1 MTGMNVCGL
10 TDSLANVIR
19 EPIECRQCGGVSR
32 LANGLCLVC
41 LMRTGLAGRDEGD
54 QESFESILAKIDIH
68 DSEWRIGPYEIL
80 EEIARGGMGVI
91 YRARQ
96 PFSRRIVALKRVL
109 SYHSASAETLARFRR
124 EAEAA
129 SVLDHP
135 NILPIYEVGESEDG
149 LPFFA
154 MKFAPG
160 GSLREVGPALRR
172 SPERIVPLMLQVV
185 HAVES
190 AHARGLLHRDLKPGN
205 ILLDGRGEPLVSD
218 FGLAKWLDASNDLTQ
233 TLTIFGTPGY
243 IAPEQARGPASR
255 VGPAADI
262 YSLGAILF
270 DLLAGRPPFLGEHA
284 FAVLTQAM
292 AQPAPRLRSVAPAV
306 DRDLETICAHCLER
320 DPSARYASAGDL
332 ARDLECWTKGKSIS
346 ARPISAPAR
355 VWRWAK
361 RNPALAIIGVMCL
374 LLAALSWTKLSENR
388 QFHTALRTDTA
399 SQHSLMIL
407 PFLDLDTGLP
417 DDGAAGDIANVIRTQ
432 WSKIGPSR
440 VVQAETS
447 DLIFAG
453 APREEEI
460 AGAARQAQVRA
471 VLTGTKRQVDGRPIF
486 SMHVIDPTRPGVLL
500 SSPLG
505 LASDANHFKDFFR
518 SNATQFYRAIGA
530 PPRDAAS
537 ASKQGQSASDLI
549 AAGKALMDRRTPADC
564 DRAIECFEKATMAA
578 PSSAQAY
585 AFLAISKIG
594 RAAMGGK
601 PELRQM
607 AELAANKA
615 VELDPQSGETH
626 RALSAVL
633 EQKGDFARA
642 REEVLRAIE
651 LNGVAERSAGRVASI
666 SKTLGRPDIALRWHQ
681 IMKHL
686 QAQPGV
692 NEFVIGDCWADLC
705 EDNRAEQA
713 YRETIALR
721 PELPE
726 GWIGICHLKLLEG
739 DFRAAERICSENEK
753 DFPQFDVPSQMAAQ
767 LHFFARQFGK
777 ARRIYSDLAKK
788 DPEGGTNFYGAISYQ
803 SALGWLHLAAGDKGT
818 GETILNRALQREL
831 AELAMA
837 PQHPEILYRTAAIE
851 ASLGRQKPA
860 LEHLRSAALEGWI
873 DFRSLNLDPRFD
885 ALRADPAFKE
895 ISESMTTKVASLRRP
910 MPADLSGKRK
920 VQ

>member
-19 EPIECRQCGGVSR
+19 EPIKCRQCGGVSR

-41 LMRTGLAGRDEGD
+41 LMQTGLAHRDED
-54 QESFESILAKIDIH
+54 DLESFESIIARINIH
-68 DSEWRIGPYEIL
+68 DSDWRIGPYDIL

-96 PFSRRIVALKRVL
+96 QFSRRIVALKRVL
-109 SYHSASAETLARFRR
+109 NYHSASTETLARFRR

-160 GSLREVGPALRR
+160 GSLREVEAALRR
-172 SPERIVPLMLQVV
+172 SPERIVPLMLKVV
-185 HAVES
+185 RAVES

-270 DLLAGRPPFLGEHA
+270 DLLAGRPAFLGEHA

-292 AQPAPRLRSVAPAV
+292 AQPAPRLRSIAPAV

-332 ARDLECWTKGKSIS
+332 ARDLECWTKGTSIS

-355 VWRWAK
+355 IWRWAK
-361 RNPALAIIGVMCL
+361 RNPALATIGVVCL
-374 LLAALSWTKLSENR
+374 LLAGLSWAKLSENH
-388 QFHTALRTDTA
+388 QFRAALRTDTA
-399 SQHSLMIL
+399 SQHSILVL
-407 PFLDLDTGLP
+407 PFLDLDSALP
-417 DDGAAGDIANVIRTQ
+417 DDEVAAVIASVIRTQ

-440 VVQAETS
+440 IVHTKTP

-453 APREEEI
+453 VPREEEI
-460 AGAARQAQVRA
+460 ARAARHALVRA
-471 VLTGTKRQVDGRPIF
+471 VLTGTKRQVNGQSIL
-486 SMHVIDPTRPGVLL
+486 SMHVVDPTRPGILL
-500 SSPLG
+500 TSPLD
-505 LASDANHFKDFFR
+505 LASDANHFEDFFR
-518 SNATQFYRAIGA
+518 SNATQFYNVIGA
-530 PPRDAAS
+530 PPKEATN
-537 ASKQGQSASDLI
+537 ASKQSQSASDFI
-549 AAGKALMDRRTPADC
+549 AAGKTLMDRRTPADC
-564 DRAIECFEKATMAA
+564 DRAIECFEKAIVAA
-578 PSSAQAY
+578 PSTAQAY
-585 AFLAISKIG
+585 AFLAISRIG
-594 RAAMGGK
+594 RATMGGK

-607 AELAANKA
+607 AELAASKA
-615 VELDPQSGETH
+615 VELDPQSGEAH

-633 EQKGDFARA
+633 EQKGDFAGA
-642 REEVLRAIE
+642 REEALRAIE
-651 LNGVAERSAGRVASI
+651 LNGVAERPAGRVASI
-666 SKTLGRPDIALRWHQ
+666 SKTLGRPDIALRWHE

-686 QAQPGV
+686 QTQPGV
-692 NEFVIGDCWADLC
+692 NDFVIGDCWADLC
-705 EDNRAEQA
+705 ENKRAEQA
-713 YRETIALR
+713 YREAIALR

-726 GWIGICHLKLLEG
+726 GWIGICHLRLLEG
-739 DFRAAERICSENEK
+739 DFSAAERICSKNEK
-753 DFPQFDVPSQMAAQ
+753 NFSQFDVPSQMAAQ
-767 LHFFARQFGK
+767 LYFFARQFGE
-777 ARRIYSDLAKK
+777 ARRIYSELAQK
-788 DPEGGTNFYGAISYQ
+788 DPEGGANFYGAISYQ
-803 SALGWLHLAAGDKGT
+803 SVLGWLHLAAGDKGT
-818 GETILNRALQREL
+818 GEKILNRALQHER
-831 AELAMA
+831 AELTAA
-837 PQHPEILYRTAAIE
+837 PRHPEILYRTAAIE
-851 ASLGRQKPA
+851 ASLGLYEPA

-873 DFRSLNLDPRFD
+873 DFRSLDLDPRFD
-885 ALRADPAFKE
+885 ALHADPAFKK
-895 ISESMTTKVASLRRP
+895 ISESMTTKVASLRRS
-910 MPADLSGKRK
+910 MPADSSGKRK